1 MVSEA
6 EEYHAEE
13 CFESYTHNLFNVVQD
28 IDNIKNRLQDAAQ
41 KSITWL
47 ENNQEASKD
56 EYEREQK
63 LLEGIADQIMNK
75 LYNVDVSS

>member
-1 MVSEA
+1 
-6 EEYHAEE
+6 
-13 CFESYTHNLFNVVQD
+13 
-28 IDNIKNRLQDAAQ
+28 KNRLQDAAQ